1 MLVKY
6 QINKIFFFNELFNNW
21 KVYFNYEL
29 YVQNKYCSEY
39 KINSVLNYLIRFY
52 GYCFKDN
59 PNNPNNNIT
68 LFKNIYGCIQ
78 EDNYTMVKKL
88 IEKLND
94 FEVSFENKLNIML
107 NLILCFFDS
116 EKNKLSF
123 NDLYFIMN
131 QLTGFFQILYSLNKN
146 GELIG
151 TFLKEEKQII
161 KDNYQKDMLK
171 INTDNTE
178 ENKLIYERY
187 NLNGIFYNLTKNKY
201 DKYICIKDV
210 KILFDILKFLQ
221 CPQNIPNSEGQIP
234 DFISK
239 IITQFKIVLINKEN
253 SIDDTQKSYIIDK
266 IASIFSKFFSD
277 SI

>member
-1 MLVKY
+1 
-6 QINKIFFFNELFNNW
+6 
-21 KVYFNYEL
+21 
-29 YVQNKYCSEY
+29 
-39 KINSVLNYLIRFY
+39 
-52 GYCFKDN
+52 
-59 PNNPNNNIT
+59 
-68 LFKNIYGCIQ
+68 
-78 EDNYTMVKKL
+78 
-88 IEKLND
+88 
-94 FEVSFENKLNIML
+94 ML

-221 CPQNIPNSEGQIP
+221 CPQNIPNSEGQNP
-234 DFISK
+234 DFISR
-239 IITQFKIVLINKEN
+239 IITQFKSVLINKEN
-253 SIDDTQKSYIIDK
+253 SIDDT
-266 IASIFSKFFSD
+266 
-277 SI
+277 